1 MIEFVRSTSRAAA
14 YGSRGDEMRLFLD
27 RGQLSERS
35 AKIISAGKSKS
46 SGMPVLIEGHIL
58 DFKPGKKCT
67 RKYRES

>member
-1 MIEFVRSTSRAAA
+1 MKCVC
-14 YGSRGDEMRLFLD
+14 FLTED
-27 RGQLSERS
+27 SYQNCS